1 MPRRPPFHS
10 ADPQKIYSR
19 ILDGVFSFP
28 AFLSE
33 AACSLVAKLCRSV
46 RGSWGGSPVGGGAL
60 GSPNLRPLPHP
71 WPFCRRR
78 PGQRLGNTATGIRG
92 IKKHR

>member
-1 MPRRPPFHS
+1 MPCRPPFHS

-19 ILDGVFSFP
+19 ILDGIFSFP

-33 AACSLVAKLCRSV
+33 AACSLIAKLCRSA
-46 RGSWGGSPVGGGAL
+46 SIPIPPPTYIL
-60 GSPNLRPLPHP
+60 IPTPIPPHP
-71 WPFCRRR
+71 IPSLHRRR
-78 PGQRLGNTATGIRG
+78 PGQRLGNTASGIRG